1 MKNTIITNQQKID
14 VIESIFGKGNLTNDG
29 ANISVSCPV
38 CKQNSK
44 NSSNKKKLAIS
55 TDSGIYHCWVCETK
69 GRNIGYLVKRYM
81 SFRKEDLSDLYS
93 LFNFKEKDEKEIE
106 EVILKLPEDYKMLAY
121 ERNNYAKAAINYL
134 LSRGLTRE
142 DFIRFKIGIS
152 DEFEYSNRVIFP
164 SHSENMKL
172 NFYLSRVFDDSTF
185 RKYKNCDAKRKDII
199 FNEYLIDW
207 DKPVILVEGIFDAIK
222 AGNNSIPMLG
232 SWIDESYCLFQ
243 KLVIH
248 NTDIIMG
255 FDPDAK
261 DKEMKVAEMLS
272 EYGNNVYILPNYN
285 KDLGDMSKKEVNS
298 LLEKK
303 KLYEQSDRMTYLI
316 QSIKS
321 GSMF

>member
-1 MKNTIITNQQKID
+1 MKNTIVTNQQKVD

-29 ANISVSCPV
+29 ANITVSCPV
-38 CKQNSK
+38 CKSNAK

-55 TDSGIYHCWVCETK
+55 TSSGIYHCWVCETK
-69 GRNIGYLVKRYM
+69 GRNIGYLVKKNM
-81 SFRKEDLSDLYS
+81 SFRKEDLSKLYD
-93 LFNFKEKDEKEIE
+93 LFNFQEKDNKEDE
-106 EVILKLPEDYKMLAY
+106 EVILNLPQDYKLLVY
-121 ERNNYAKAAINYL
+121 EKNNYAKIAIKYL

-142 DFIRFKIGIS
+142 DFVKFKIGIS

-164 SHSENMKL
+164 SHSENMDL

-207 DKPVILVEGIFDAIK
+207 DNPVILVEGIFDAIK

-243 KLVIH
+243 KLVIN
-248 NTDIIMG
+248 NTDVIMG

>member
-1 MKNTIITNQQKID
+1 MKNTIVTNQQKVD

-29 ANISVSCPV
+29 ENISVSCPV
-38 CKQNSK
+38 CKSNSK

-55 TDSGIYHCWVCETK
+55 TGSGIYHCWVCETK
-69 GRNIGYLVKRYM
+69 GRNIGYLVKKHM
-81 SFRKEDLSDLYS
+81 SFRKEDLSKLYD
-93 LFNFKEKDEKEIE
+93 LFNFQEKDKKEDD
-106 EVILKLPEDYKMLAY
+106 EVILNLPHDYKLLVY
-121 ERNNYAKAAINYL
+121 ETNSYAKIAIKYL
-134 LSRGLTRE
+134 LSRGLTRD
-142 DFIRFKIGIS
+142 DFVKFKIGIS

-164 SHSENMKL
+164 SHSENMNL
-172 NFYLSRVFDDSTF
+172 NFYLSRVFDESTF
-185 RKYKNCDAKRKDII
+185 RKYKNCDAKRKNII
-199 FNEYLIDW
+199 FNAYLIDW
-207 DKPVILVEGIFDAIK
+207 NKPVVLVEGIFDAIK
-222 AGNNSIPMLG
+222 AGDNSIPILG
-232 SWIDESYCLFQ
+232 SWLDENYYLFQ
-243 KLVIH
+243 KLVVN
-248 NTDIIMG
+248 NTDVIMA

-272 EYGNNVYILPNYN
+272 EYGNKVYILPNYS